1 MEVPSVFE
9 GRFNNLVEVA
19 NLEAPCIVVVDNL
32 VDRVQG
38 VHVWGHEMM
47 RRRVSKDA
55 KPVIDGHIAA
65 KWFNVDLEDDRTDA
79 TRSWR
84 APPWWSKEWG
94 DAVLGAIV
102 VSRRRTG
109 ARVRCSHRSDRL
121 RGASEA
127 VTIQVSAKRHDKWLR
142 SEMIERPTG

>member
-1 MEVPSVFE
+1 M
-9 GRFNNLVEVA
+9 VEVA

-47 RRRVSKDA
+47 CRRVSKDA

-84 APPWWSKEWG
+84 APPCRKALTLLFGQLILQTTTVYVNSCRKSTRRSRSNNCMMNHRRYCRSSKEESELQASSSKCAFG
-94 DAVLGAIV
+94 DP
-102 VSRRRTG
+102 R
-109 ARVRCSHRSDRL
+109 
-121 RGASEA
+121 
-127 VTIQVSAKRHDKWLR
+127 
-142 SEMIERPTG
+142 

>member
-9 GRFNNLVEVA
+9 GRFHNLVEVA
-19 NLEAPCIVVVDNL
+19 NLETPSIVIVNNL

-47 RRRVSKDA
+47 CRCVSKDA

-65 KWFNVDLEDDRTDA
+65 KWLNVDLEDDGTDA
-79 TRSWR
+79 ARSWG

-94 DAVLGAIV
+94 DAVFGAIV
-102 VSRRRTG
+102 VSRGRTG
-109 ARVRCSHRSDRL
+109 ARAR
-121 RGASEA
+121 
-127 VTIQVSAKRHDKWLR
+127 
-142 SEMIERPTG
+142 